1 MASDSLLRV
10 IGDLVKR
17 EGRIAKVEAKK
28 VKDKL
33 KAEKEEEP
41 EEEEPEEE
49 EPEDNAGKSEIPKKE
64 PVTKAKSEP
73 DDKEKD
79 PEVDDSE
86 GDTKPT
92 GPDPALVAQIAAI
105 IKQEIE
111 DDKKEKKEKEIKLS
125 GKKEKIDTT
134 PTIEQTIRNK
144 MNFKEAIQM
153 AVTGTS
159 MSEGYEEVVIGILQA
174 ENIDGPLGYEP
185 FFEKGKLFVE
195 KGSEKKAAKVL
206 KRSSDIN
213 KIPKIVGESIEY
225 MLESGYIKEKSDGN
239 WCVYNEDNEI
249 VQEFDTKTEAK
260 KFLET
265 ELENLG
271 NPVGESVETD
281 GRKRGFKEAIRR
293 LTYEKLSQLT
303 KEGAAEFMA
312 AASAAKKEG
321 KKKFKF
327 GGKEYPVTIKV
338 DIPLAKVKESVTVT
352 ESNELQ
358 AIMALDDE
366 GISAEINRKGQI
378 VVTKKELKKAQSILK
393 KSFKKG
399 GEPNIIGEQE
409 QRSAYNIVKGIRSKL
424 NETVDVDAAREL
436 KMYIDNDQQLY
447 KSQLVPIV
455 KNIQRKMKSGKYD
468 HRKAPKLW
476 SYLVDNGA
484 KKYVK
489 EFGGTVKS
497 VFPKDVRDSVA
508 IEFANEYRSEI
519 ESQNG
524 EMF

>member
-174 ENIDGPLGYEP
+174 
-185 FFEKGKLFVE
+185 
-195 KGSEKKAAKVL
+195 
-206 KRSSDIN
+206 
-213 KIPKIVGESIEY
+213 
-225 MLESGYIKEKSDGN
+225 
-239 WCVYNEDNEI
+239 
-249 VQEFDTKTEAK
+249 
-260 KFLET
+260 
-265 ELENLG
+265 
-271 NPVGESVETD
+271 
-281 GRKRGFKEAIRR
+281 
-293 LTYEKLSQLT
+293 
-303 KEGAAEFMA
+303 
-312 AASAAKKEG
+312 
-321 KKKFKF
+321 
-327 GGKEYPVTIKV
+327 
-338 DIPLAKVKESVTVT
+338 
-352 ESNELQ
+352 
-358 AIMALDDE
+358 
-366 GISAEINRKGQI
+366 GI
-378 VVTKKELKKAQSILK
+378 
-393 KSFKKG
+393 
-399 GEPNIIGEQE
+399 
-409 QRSAYNIVKGIRSKL
+409 
-424 NETVDVDAAREL
+424 
-436 KMYIDNDQQLY
+436 
-447 KSQLVPIV
+447 
-455 KNIQRKMKSGKYD
+455 
-468 HRKAPKLW
+468 
-476 SYLVDNGA
+476 
-484 KKYVK
+484 
-489 EFGGTVKS
+489 
-497 VFPKDVRDSVA
+497 
-508 IEFANEYRSEI
+508 
-519 ESQNG
+519 
-524 EMF
+524 